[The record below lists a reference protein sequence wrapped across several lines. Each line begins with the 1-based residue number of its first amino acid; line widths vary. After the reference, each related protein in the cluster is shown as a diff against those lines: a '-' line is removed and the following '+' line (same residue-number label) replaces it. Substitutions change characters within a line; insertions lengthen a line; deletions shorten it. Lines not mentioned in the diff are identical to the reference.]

1 MNLINL
7 QLKLSIIITVVFT
20 SSSFAQTFY
29 ASHKSTHCSVT
40 ECIIPDGYTTI
51 AERAFWD
58 DATIEKVILPNTV
71 TSIQTYAFAQAQ
83 IKTIVLSNSLEE
95 IHYGAF
101 QNSGLTS
108 LELPDS
114 MKKIHGNAFIN
125 SKIEN
130 LHLGNGI
137 ERIEYQAFDSNQIK
151 QLNIPNS
158 IQSIG
163 THAFRGNR
171 ISNLQI
177 GNSITT
183 IGSGTFE
190 DNNILNL
197 VIPANITSIEGN
209 AFKNNQIEVLELSE
223 GNISLGGGSFS
234 GNRISNLII
243 PDTIEYIGERTFE
256 WNRLNVI
263 QIGSGLKG
271 IGVNAF
277 ANQVDLFGVP
287 VLNTEIF
294 VSPEFTNTESMT
306 GVSGLETSTIIYC
319 ENLDSDNDLELD
331 CLDENDDNDSAPDIA
346 DAFPL
351 DPTEQLDTDGD
362 GIGNNADP
370 DDDNDGLA
378 DEFDDLP
385 LNASEQHDFD
395 NDGIGNNADADDDND
410 GLSDQQELILGTNSW
425 LADTD
430 LDGVNDG
437 LDAFPTDNSES
448 TDTDGDGIGNNAD
461 NDDDN
466 DGYVDIVDA
475 MPTDANEW
483 ADTDADGVGN
493 NADTD
498 DDNDGVEDIA
508 DAFPYTTSESVD
520 TDGDGTGDNA
530 DVFPNDP
537 TEAFDTD
544 LDGIGNNA
552 DPDDDN
558 DGVADADDDDP
569 LNPDVTNQPKQL
581 IAVMGEP
588 VAVSGHFTNIF
599 VSYDVSDANNQLNG
613 IGFRVHYNNSEISL
627 HNIQNTLS
635 DSIVIDGMGP
645 YQDIENFDSDES
657 TDKYILFGWASIAGN
672 WPNISLPEN
681 LTEIQ
686 FFVNT
691 NDNQTTHI
699 TSNINFSIVDS
710 AEGYL
715 AKVVD
720 YPMTILPATWDFDG
734 NGKGDALTDGL
745 MLLRYTFGLRDL
757 AMTSGAVAENA
768 TLSSS
773 QIAEGMEKAVAFADI
788 DGNGS
793 TDALTDGLMLLR
805 YMFGLRGENLTR
817 GAVSSDASRV
827 SVESIENYISLY
839 MPENTN
845 IYTPITP
852 AELAS
857 YQDCSEH
864 KRHQE
869 TYSDDDSS
877 DMYSTIVRVDDNSVK
892 VSIVSANDDP
902 IDYLN
907 VTNLTGPSAYLG
919 DLSISNGEASLIM
932 SWLGGAPDAASFD
945 IYWSKESYEGN
956 WFVDKSIQPRVDLTA
971 TCDSQ

>member
-1 MNLINL
+1 MIKIIGTSIK
-7 QLKLSIIITVVFT
+7 KLNFLVVL
-20 SSSFAQTFY
+20 
-29 ASHKSTHCSVT
+29 SVT
-40 ECIIPDGYTTI
+40 SIYSFGHEITQSSAYQYINHETGDVVIPDGIT
-51 AERAFWD
+51 
-58 DATIEKVILPNTV
+58 VIG
-71 TSIQTYAFAQAQ
+71 
-83 IKTIVLSNSLEE
+83 
-95 IHYGAF
+95 YGAF
-101 QNSGLTS
+101 RYRDVRT
-108 LELPDS
+108 
-114 MKKIHGNAFIN
+114 
-125 SKIEN
+125 
-130 LHLGNGI
+130 
-137 ERIEYQAFDSNQIK
+137 
-151 QLNIPNS
+151 
-158 IQSIG
+158 
-163 THAFRGNR
+163 
-171 ISNLQI
+171 
-177 GNSITT
+177 
-183 IGSGTFE
+183 
-190 DNNILNL
+190 L
-197 VIPANITSIEGN
+197 VIPDTVLRIEDY
-209 AFKNNQIEVLELSE
+209 AFDNHELST
-223 GNISLGGGSFS
+223 
-234 GNRISNLII
+234 LII
-243 PDTIEYIGERTFE
+243 PDSVEYIGTSAFQGGELTSVVIPDSVNYLGQSSFRNNNLESVVISNSVTKIHDYTFQNNNLTSIDIPSSVQTIGQYAFEKNAVETLLLPENVAVIMNGAFSENQLSYVQFNENLQTIGDGAFRINRLDEINLPNSMRSIGSWAFE
-256 WNRLNVI
+256 WNRLETIKVGSSLEE
-263 QIGSGLKG
+263 IG
-271 IGVNAF
+271 INTF
-277 ANQVDLFGVP
+277 ANQTDLLGVP
-287 VLNTEIF
+287 LENTTIYLSAQF
-294 VSPEFTNTESMT
+294 DNTLSMK
-306 GVSGLETSTIIYC
+306 GLSGLESSTIIYC
-319 ENLDSDNDLELD
+319 EDLDTDNDSEWN
-331 CLDENDDNDSAPDIA
+331 CFDENDDNDSALDIA

-410 GLSDQQELILGTNSW
+410 GLSDKQELILGTNSW

-437 LDAFPTDNSES
+437 LDAFPTDNSET
-448 TDTDGDGIGNNAD
+448 TDTDGDGVGNNAD

-475 MPTDANEW
+475 MPTNANEW
-483 ADTDADGVGN
+483 ADTDADGIGN

-498 DDNDGVEDIA
+498 DDNDGVEDAA
-508 DAFPYTTSESVD
+508 DVFPYTASESVD

-530 DVFPNDP
+530 DLFPNDP

-613 IGFRVHYNNSEISL
+613 IGFRVHYNNAEISL
-627 HNIQNTLS
+627 HNIQNTFG

-710 AEGYL
+710 AQGYL

-773 QIAEGMEKAVAFADI
+773 QIAEGMEKAEAFADI

-869 TYSDDDSS
+869 TYNDDDSS
-877 DMYSTIVRVDDNSVK
+877 DMYLTIVRVDDNRVK

-971 TCDSQ
+971 TCDGQ